1 MEGPERRTFLRKSGL
16 AITAAALG
24 DGLTPGSASAQIP
37 NDVRP
42 RQAPEIPKGLTHN
55 LAKFIVST
63 RFEDIPDAVRHEAKR
78 TLLNWVGCAVGACR
92 QDTVTKV
99 ITALASFAGPSQATQ
114 RRPSQRSRQSG
125 SG

>member
-1 MEGPERRTFLRKSGL
+1 MEGPERRTFLRNSGL

-24 DGLTPGSASAQIP
+24 DGLTPVSAPAQIP

-42 RQAPEIPKGLTHN
+42 RQVPEIPQGLTRQ
-55 LAKFIVST
+55 LARFIVST
-63 RFEDIPDAVRHEAKR
+63 RFDDIPDAVRHEAKR

-99 ITALASFAGPSQATQ
+99 ITALAPFAGQPQ
-114 RRPSQRSRQSG
+114 
-125 SG
+125 